1 MSLASKADIHW
12 STPASLSNL
21 RKRANLIQQIRHF
34 FEERQV
40 LEVETPLLSSTTTS
54 DPHIQSMKIQQY
66 YLQTSPEFAMKRL
79 LPSGIGPIFQICKA
93 FRDDEIGRLH
103 NPEFTMLEWYRPG
116 FDHHRLM
123 DEVNDLLSLLL
134 NTPRAIR
141 KTYQQTFRD
150 ALNIDPLTATTDDLK
165 HLSSQHHLDYLD
177 IHDKD
182 TWLDLLFSHC
192 IQPKLGFSQPYF
204 IYDFPASQA
213 ALSKIR
219 QDNPPVA
226 ERFEII
232 INGMEIGNGY
242 HELTNPLEQEQRFIE
257 DNMKRIA
264 LGHPTVPV
272 DQRLIAAL
280 DNGFPESAGV
290 AIGVD
295 RIVLLA
301 CKATSLSEIMC
312 FTLSDMR

>member
-1 MSLASKADIHW
+1 MSLASKADIKW
-12 STPASLSNL
+12 ATSASLSNL
-21 RKRANLIQQIRHF
+21 QKRAKLLRQIRVF

-40 LEVETPLLSSTTTS
+40 LEVETPLLSRTTTS
-54 DPHIQSMKIQQY
+54 DPHIQSIKVQDY

-123 DEVNDLLSLLL
+123 DEVDDLLNVLL
-134 NTPRAIR
+134 NTPTALR
-141 KTYQQTFRD
+141 KTYQQTFEESL
-150 ALNIDPLTATTDDLK
+150 AIDPLQATTEDLK
-165 HLSSQHHLDYLD
+165 QLASQHHLDNLD
-177 IHDKD
+177 IQDKD

-192 IQPKLGFSQPYF
+192 IQPHLGFSQPYF

-219 QDNPPVA
+219 QETLPVA

-232 INGMEIGNGY
+232 INGMEVGNGY
-242 HELTNPLEQEQRFIE
+242 HELTDAQEQEKRFLA
-257 DNMKRIA
+257 DNQKRIT
-264 LGHPTVPV
+264 LGHATVPV
-272 DQRLIAAL
+272 DHKLISAL
-280 DNGFPESAGV
+280 GSNFPESAGV
-290 AIGVD
+290 AMGID
-295 RIVLLA
+295 RLVLLA
-301 CKATSLSEIMC
+301 CKARSLAEIMS
-312 FTLSDMR
+312 FTLADMR